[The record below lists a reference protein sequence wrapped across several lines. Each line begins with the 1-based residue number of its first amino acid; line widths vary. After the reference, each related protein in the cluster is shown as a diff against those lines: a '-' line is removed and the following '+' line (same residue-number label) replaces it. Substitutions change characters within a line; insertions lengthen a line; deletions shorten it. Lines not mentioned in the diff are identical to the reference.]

1 MACSGST
8 AVGAA
13 DRSGLMPIASAIR
26 RSCSAAGGVWR
37 QNAASAAICG
47 SVTWSSMYAQD
58 QPVAVIS
65 QA

>member
-1 MACSGST
+1 
-8 AVGAA
+8 
-13 DRSGLMPIASAIR
+13 MPIASAMR

-37 QNAASAAICG
+37 QNAASVATCG
-47 SVTWSSMYAQD
+47 SVTWSSMYFQV